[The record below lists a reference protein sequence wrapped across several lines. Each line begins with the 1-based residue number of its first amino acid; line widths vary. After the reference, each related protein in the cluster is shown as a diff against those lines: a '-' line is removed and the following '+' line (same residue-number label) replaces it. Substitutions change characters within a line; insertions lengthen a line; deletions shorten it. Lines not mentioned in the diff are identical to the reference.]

1 MKGAN
6 MEPLTPE
13 AIKDAFERLDRLMR
27 PKALILNPKM
37 KEQVLEA
44 FPDIEKTV
52 ELIETDFCEV
62 DTGYLVY
69 RNEIEKYIGGA

>member
-1 MKGAN
+1 MKDAN
-6 MEPLTPE
+6 MEHLTPE
-13 AIKDAFERLDRLMR
+13 MIENAFERLDRLMR

-44 FPDIEKTV
+44 FPDIEKKV

-62 DTGYLVY
+62 DTGYLVD